1 VEGDSHLGF
10 ITGATVSMWFM
21 HSVVNLFK
29 DDNEHRFAADY
40 ILVHGPYIHTN
51 RDRLTTEFMEAG
63 RDWLMMID
71 NDMVFEPRDVWALF
85 SEADRKGPGI
95 YTAPY
100 ITEEG
105 LLTAGPWDDVE
116 PMSYH
121 PLLKVPDRTMEVG
134 VAGAGF
140 TLVHR
145 DVYEAIGAHWWSPAG
160 LGVGE
165 DVSFCWRAR
174 EEGFTP
180 VLVPDSM
187 PGHHKTVV
195 VYPSAQA
202 RNMVGENVNLVMV
215 DGREGNPVA
224 PLEAGQ

>member
-1 VEGDSHLGF
+1 MEGDSHLGF
-10 ITGATVSMWFM
+10 ITGPTVSMWFM

-29 DDNEHRFAADY
+29 DDNDHRFAADY

-51 RDRLTTEFMEAG
+51 RDRLVAEFMDAG
-63 RDWLMMID
+63 RDWLLMVD

-85 SEADRKGPGI
+85 EQADEHGPGI

-105 LLTAGPWDDVE
+105 LLTAGPWDSE
-116 PMSYH
+116 QELAYH
-121 PLLKVPDRTMEVG
+121 PLVKVPDRPTPVG

-145 DVYEAIGAHWWSPAG
+145 EVYEAVGEHPYSAAKP
-160 LGVGE
+160 GVGE
-165 DVSFCWRAR
+165 DVSFSWRAR
-174 EEGFTP
+174 WEGYTP
-180 VLVPDSM
+180 LLVPASM
-187 PGHHKTVV
+187 PGHHKVVV
-195 VYPSAQA
+195 VYPSAEV
-202 RNMVGENVNLVMV
+202 RNIIGDNVNLVEV

-224 PLEAGQ
+224 PLEMSQ